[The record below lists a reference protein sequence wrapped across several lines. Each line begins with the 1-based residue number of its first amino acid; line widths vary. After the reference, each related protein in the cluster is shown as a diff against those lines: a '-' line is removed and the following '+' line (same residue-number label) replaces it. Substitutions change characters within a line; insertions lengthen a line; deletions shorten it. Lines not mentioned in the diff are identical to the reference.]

1 MNPAGK
7 RRRGDRKDGIWLRDL
22 DALHAFTPYLYP
34 NRADNEAFI
43 RDTIDLTAVEA
54 YLERKNAS
62 DPEMAYKL
70 FHVILAAVVKVVT
83 LRPKMNRF
91 IQGNRTYQRTELTT
105 AFVVKKQFADE
116 AHEAL
121 AYLSFDETATID
133 SIHAKILEEISNCRS
148 EKMDNSTAGMD
159 ALSKLPR
166 FLLRFIMW
174 ILRRLDYYGRVPY
187 FLIRT
192 DPNYASVF
200 FSNLGSI
207 RLQARV
213 SSPVQLG
220 NQFII
225 CDHRRSKNASLLRAG
240 RQCGDAENRGDRP
253 DHRRADCRR
262 LLLFRHHS
270 AAEVSPA
277 ESGAA
282 GTAGRDPCGAG
293 AAQTEISGWKSRPRL
308 SGRS

>member
-121 AYLSFDETATID
+121 AYLSCDETATID

-207 RLQARV
+207 RLQAGYHHLCNWGTNSLFVTIGEAKMRPFFAPDGSAEMRKTV
-213 SSPVQLG
+213 EIGLTIDERIADGYYYSGTIQLL
-220 NQFII
+220 
-225 CDHRRSKNASLLRAG
+225 KYLL
-240 RQCGDAENRGDRP
+240 QNPE
-253 DHRRADCRR
+253 
-262 LLLFRHHS
+262 LLEL
-270 AAEVSPA
+270 P
-277 ESGAA
+277 A
-282 GTAGRDPCGAG
+282 GTPVEPELLKR
-293 AAQTEISGWKSRPRL
+293 K
-308 SGRS
+308 